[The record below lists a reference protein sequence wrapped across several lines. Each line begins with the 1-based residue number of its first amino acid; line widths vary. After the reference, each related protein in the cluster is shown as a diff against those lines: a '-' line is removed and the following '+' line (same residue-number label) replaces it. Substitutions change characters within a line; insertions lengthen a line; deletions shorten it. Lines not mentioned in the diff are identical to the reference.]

1 MFIRVCQ
8 FAIIIQLGILIAIP
22 SNAQLTLIGK
32 VLSADSKMPVAAA
45 NVFLSNTSKGTITN
59 ANGLFEIRNFPE
71 GRYQLVISCVGYE
84 TYNRFIQSN
93 TLPSLNEILLTPKVN
108 ILQEVI
114 VEPYDKN
121 GWENWGKI
129 FMDNFIGNT
138 PFASDCELLNKDAL
152 KFRFSRKNNLLKVSA
167 NERLVII
174 NQALGYKIS
183 YDLTKFEYNT
193 VDRSFQYQGYP
204 FFVELPYK
212 RASSKK
218 DWMENRQEAYLG
230 SVLHFMRSLFQN
242 RLLEE
247 KFQVRKLVFITQYEK
262 NRVDSLSKQLPT
274 IYPGL
279 RSLTI
284 IDKNKSTILKSD
296 PSLADSLAYYKLVRD
311 NEVGSYI
318 TLPFLLA
325 ADSISFRKDAK
336 TVLYYNQERF
346 RVIYLPKKDYP
357 AFQRYLPR
365 FKTNEWVSSM
375 IFPMNGSPIS
385 ILANGAYFEGDSFS
399 FSGFWAWWEKIANK
413 LPYDYTPE
421 WP

>member
-1 MFIRVCQ
+1 M
-8 FAIIIQLGILIAIP
+8 
-22 SNAQLTLIGK
+22 
-32 VLSADSKMPVAAA
+32 
-45 NVFLSNTSKGTITN
+45 
-59 ANGLFEIRNFPE
+59 
-71 GRYQLVISCVGYE
+71 
-84 TYNRFIQSN
+84 
-93 TLPSLNEILLTPKVN
+93 
-108 ILQEVI
+108 
-114 VEPYDKN
+114 
-121 GWENWGKI
+121 
-129 FMDNFIGNT
+129 
-138 PFASDCELLNKDAL
+138 
-152 KFRFSRKNNLLKVSA
+152 
-167 NERLVII
+167 
-174 NQALGYKIS
+174 
-183 YDLTKFEYNT
+183 
-193 VDRSFQYQGYP
+193 
-204 FFVELPYK
+204 
-212 RASSKK
+212 
-218 DWMENRQEAYLG
+218 
-230 SVLHFMRSLFQN
+230 
-242 RLLEE
+242 
-247 KFQVRKLVFITQYEK
+247 RKLVFITQYEK